1 MSAPQKKR
9 TAGREKKPA
18 LYLAE
23 FNSAGEILHAAEKT
37 HAAGYKKFDTHT
49 PFPVHGMDAAMGLS
63 DSKLGLIVF
72 PIGLCGTIAA
82 FSMMMWMNGYDY
94 PIIIGGKPPTSV
106 PSMIPI
112 MFELT
117 VLFSAFATVFGMFG
131 LNKIPQHHHP
141 IFTSDRFASFSD
153 DKFFLSI
160 EAEDP
165 KFDVEKTKAF
175 IAGLHA
181 SHVELVFDDDKTVED
196 VSSGHAEAH

>member
-1 MSAPQKKR
+1 MATPSKKAAR
-9 TAGREKKPA
+9 REKKPA

-23 FNSAGEILHAAEKT
+23 FDTTAGILHACEKT
-37 HAAGYKKFDTHT
+37 HAAGYTKFDTHT

-72 PIGLCGTIAA
+72 PLGLTGTTCA
-82 FSMMMWMNGYDY
+82 FLMMWWMNGVDY
-94 PIIIGGKPPTSV
+94 PLVVGGKPPFSI

-117 VLFSAFATVFGMFG
+117 VLFSAFATVFGMFH
-131 LNKIPQHHHP
+131 LNKIPRHHHP
-141 IFTSDRFASFSD
+141 VFTSDRFAGFSD

-165 KFDVEKTKAF
+165 KFDLEKTKKF
-175 IAGLHA
+175 VQGLHPTF
-181 SHVELVFDDDKTVED
+181 VELVYDDDKTAEEIPVA
-196 VSSGHAEAH
+196 AEAH